1 MKKILPIALGLA
13 LVAGAMSI
21 AHADDM
27 GNMPGMNMGGSMQN
41 TNSDNPS
48 VKSYRTRG
56 IVEKITADRHTAT
69 INTDKIP
76 GYMDAMTM
84 DYPVL
89 NTTELKGISSG
100 DIIRF
105 TIIVSNDTDWIE
117 RVYRTGHSNSKI
129 TNSMP
134 MQMNISHG
142 AITTELNDGDLLPN
156 GALMAEDGREIHFS
170 DFRGEAVAF
179 TFFYTR
185 CPLPNYC
192 PLMNRNFA
200 AARKLIV
207 STPDAP
213 TNWEFLSISFDPDS
227 DTPQTLATYGGY
239 YRDGDPHHWLF
250 ASAPTNTLAVL
261 APALDLMVLREG
273 SSISHNL
280 RTVVLDPQG
289 RIYRQFDGNQ
299 WTPDQLA
306 NAVREAARL

>member
-1 MKKILPIALGLA
+1 MKKILLIAIGLA
-13 LVAGAMSI
+13 VLAGAVSI
-21 AHADDM
+21 VHADGM
-27 GNMPGMNMGGSMQN
+27 GNNGSMQN
-41 TNSDNPS
+41 TNGNISS
-48 VKSYRTRG
+48 VESFRTRG
-56 IVEKITADRHTAT
+56 IVEKITRDRHTAT
-69 INTDKIP
+69 INTDKIS

-89 NTTELKGISSG
+89 NTNELNGISSG

-105 TIIVSNDTDWIE
+105 ALVVSNNTDWIE
-117 RVYRTGHSNSKI
+117 RVHRTGHSGGQM

-134 MQMNISHG
+134 VQMNMSHG
-142 AITTELNDGDLLPN
+142 AMAAELNDGDLLPD
-156 GALMAEDGREIHFS
+156 GALTAEDGREIHFS
-170 DFRGEAVAF
+170 DFRGEALAF

-207 STPDAP
+207 STPNAP

-227 DTPQTLATYGGY
+227 DTPQTLAAYGGF
-239 YRDGDPHHWLF
+239 YRDGDSHHWLF

-280 RTVVLDPQG
+280 RTVVLDPRG
-289 RIYRQFDGNQ
+289 RIYRQFDGNE
-299 WTPDQLA
+299 WTPEQLA
-306 NAVREAARL
+306 DAVRQAARL